1 MIKSVT
7 SATVFN
13 DAVGLRLSIT
23 YSEIDENTGT
33 IITDN
38 NRTDRIIAKD
48 ADKKKCNDVLSIAQS
63 FVNQS

>member
-48 ADKKKCNDVLSIAQS
+48 SDKKKCNDVLSIAQS